1 MTYNLA
7 HILAPHTDT
16 SNNLMLS
23 LNQALEQAQVDPQ
36 LVSLIESVTTTCKNI
51 AERLR
56 GGALSGLYGS
66 AEQQN
71 VQGEVQKKL
80 DVISNDL
87 LKQALL
93 ANRSVA
99 GIASEEEEH
108 TIASDNDGPYLVTF
122 DPLDG
127 SSNIDINVTVG
138 TIFSVLAAPQDGT
151 EITSTTFL
159 QAGRKQIA
167 AGYVLYGPSVILAL
181 TTGNGVAM
189 YNLGADGDFYQTED
203 QVQVPSS
210 TQEFAINMSN
220 QRFWQAPMQNYVSDL
235 LLGEEGP
242 MEKRFNMRWIAS
254 MVAEVHRI
262 LTRGGIFM
270 YPYDSRD
277 PNKAGKLRLMYE
289 GNPMSFLIEQ
299 AGGASSNTQKP
310 IMDIEPHH
318 IHQRVPVILGSKQE
332 VERVNRYH
340 QA

>member
-1 MTYNLA
+1 MD
-7 HILAPHTDT
+7 IPK
-16 SNNLMLS
+16 NLMLS
-23 LNQALEQAQVDPQ
+23 LNQAFEQSQVDPQ
-36 LVSLIESVTTTCKNI
+36 LVSVVDSITITCKNI

-66 AEQQN
+66 ADQEN
-71 VQGEVQKKL
+71 VQGEIQKKL

-93 ANRSVA
+93 ANRNVA
-99 GIASEEEEH
+99 GIASEEEEQA
-108 TIASDNDGPYLVTF
+108 IAGNAEGQYLVTF

-127 SSNIDINVTVG
+127 SSNIDVNVTVG
-138 TIFSVLAAPQDGT
+138 TIFSVLALPENCTQVTTD
-151 EITSTTFL
+151 TFL

-167 AGYVLYGPSVILAL
+167 AGYVLYGPSVILAI

-203 QVQVPSS
+203 QIQVPE
-210 TQEFAINMSN
+210 TTEEFAINMSN
-220 QRFWQAPMQNYVSDL
+220 QRFWQTPMQNYVNDL
-235 LLGEEGP
+235 LLGEKGP
-242 MEKRFNMRWIAS
+242 LGKRFNMRWIAS

-277 PNKAGKLRLMYE
+277 PSKAGKLRLMYE

-299 AGGASSNTQKP
+299 AGGASSDTQIP
-310 IMDIEPHH
+310 IMDVEPNH
-318 IHQRVPVILGSKQE
+318 IHQRVPVILGSKEE

-340 QA
+340 QT

>member
-1 MTYNLA
+1 
-7 HILAPHTDT
+7 
-16 SNNLMLS
+16 MLS
-23 LNQALEQAQVDPQ
+23 LNQAFEQSQVDPQ
-36 LVSLIESVTTTCKNI
+36 LVSVVDSITITCKNI

-66 AEQQN
+66 AEQEN
-71 VQGEVQKKL
+71 VQGEIQKKL

-93 ANRSVA
+93 ANRNVA
-99 GIASEEEEH
+99 GIASEEEEQA
-108 TIASDNDGPYLVTF
+108 IAGNAEGQYLVTF

-138 TIFSVLAAPQDGT
+138 TIFSVLALPENCTQVTTD
-151 EITSTTFL
+151 TFL

-167 AGYVLYGPSVILAL
+167 AGYVLYGPSVILAI

-189 YNLGADGDFYQTED
+189 YNLGADGVFYQTED
-203 QVQVPSS
+203 QIQVPE
-210 TQEFAINMSN
+210 TTEEFAINMSN
-220 QRFWQAPMQNYVSDL
+220 QRFWQAPMQNYVNDL
-235 LLGEEGP
+235 LLGEKGP
-242 MEKRFNMRWIAS
+242 LGKRFNMRWIAS

-277 PNKAGKLRLMYE
+277 PSKAGKLRLMYE

-299 AGGASSNTQKP
+299 AGGASSDTQKP
-310 IMDIEPHH
+310 IMDVEPNH
-318 IHQRVPVILGSKQE
+318 IHQRVPVILGSKEE

-340 QA
+340 QT

>member
-1 MTYNLA
+1 
-7 HILAPHTDT
+7 
-16 SNNLMLS
+16 MLS
-23 LNQALEQAQVDPQ
+23 LNQAFEQAQVDPQ
-36 LVSLIESVTTTCKNI
+36 LVSVVDSITTTCKNI

-66 AEQQN
+66 AEQEN

-99 GIASEEEEH
+99 GIASEEEDDA
-108 TIASDNDGPYLVTF
+108 IAGNVDGQYLVTF

-127 SSNIDINVTVG
+127 SSNIDVNVTVG
-138 TIFSVLAAPQDGT
+138 TIFSVLALPEGCT
-151 EITSTTFL
+151 EVTTDTFL

-167 AGYVLYGPSVILAL
+167 AGYVLYGPSVILAI

-203 QVQVPSS
+203 QIQVPES
-210 TQEFAINMSN
+210 TEEFAINISN
-220 QRFWQAPMQNYVSDL
+220 QRFWQAPMKTYVNDL

-242 MEKRFNMRWIAS
+242 LGKRFNMRWIAS

-277 PNKAGKLRLMYE
+277 PSKAGKLRLMYE

-299 AGGASSNTQKP
+299 AGGASSNTQQR
-310 IMDIEPHH
+310 IMDVEPHH

>member
-1 MTYNLA
+1 M
-7 HILAPHTDT
+7 DT
-16 SNNLMLS
+16 SKNLMLS
-23 LNQALEQAQVDPQ
+23 LNQAFEQAQVDPQ
-36 LVSLIESVTTTCKNI
+36 LVSVVDSITITCKNI

-66 AEQQN
+66 AEQEN
-71 VQGEVQKKL
+71 VQGEIQKKL

-93 ANRSVA
+93 ANRNVA
-99 GIASEEEEH
+99 GIASEEEDDA
-108 TIASDNDGPYLVTF
+108 IAGNAEGQYLVTF

-127 SSNIDINVTVG
+127 SSNIDVNVTVG
-138 TIFSVLAAPQDGT
+138 TIFSVLALPDDCNEVT
-151 EITSTTFL
+151 TDTFL
-159 QAGRKQIA
+159 QAGRNQIA
-167 AGYVLYGPSVILAL
+167 AGYVLYGPSVILAI
-181 TTGNGVAM
+181 TTGKGVAM

-203 QVQVPSS
+203 QIQVPE
-210 TQEFAINMSN
+210 TTEEFAINMSN
-220 QRFWQAPMQNYVSDL
+220 QRFWEAPMQSYVNDL

-242 MEKRFNMRWIAS
+242 LGKRFNMRWIAS

-277 PNKAGKLRLMYE
+277 PSKAGKLRLMYE

-299 AGGASSNTQKP
+299 AGGASSDTQKP
-310 IMDIEPHH
+310 IMDVEPNH

>member
-1 MTYNLA
+1 MDV
-7 HILAPHTDT
+7 PK
-16 SNNLMLS
+16 NLMLS
-23 LNQALEQAQVDPQ
+23 LNQAFEQSKVDPQ
-36 LVSLIESVTTTCKNI
+36 LVSVVDSITITCKNI

-66 AEQQN
+66 AEQEN
-71 VQGEVQKKL
+71 VQGEIQKKL

-93 ANRSVA
+93 ANRNVA
-99 GIASEEEEH
+99 GIASEEEEQA
-108 TIASDNDGPYLVTF
+108 IAGNAEGQYLVTF

-127 SSNIDINVTVG
+127 SSNIDVNVTVG
-138 TIFSVLAAPQDGT
+138 TIFSVLALPENCTQVTTD
-151 EITSTTFL
+151 TFL

-167 AGYVLYGPSVILAL
+167 AGYVLYGPSVILAI

-189 YNLGADGDFYQTED
+189 YNLGSDGVFYQTED
-203 QVQVPSS
+203 QIQVPE
-210 TQEFAINMSN
+210 TTEEFAINMSN
-220 QRFWQAPMQNYVSDL
+220 QRFWQAPMQNYVNDL
-235 LLGEEGP
+235 LLGEKGP
-242 MEKRFNMRWIAS
+242 LGKRFNMRWIAS

-277 PNKAGKLRLMYE
+277 PSKAGKLRLMYE

-299 AGGASSNTQKP
+299 AGGASSDTQKP
-310 IMDIEPHH
+310 IMDVEPNH
-318 IHQRVPVILGSKQE
+318 IHQRVPVILGSKEE

-340 QA
+340 QT

>member
-1 MTYNLA
+1 M
-7 HILAPHTDT
+7 DT
-16 SNNLMLS
+16 PKNLMLS

-36 LVSLIESVTTTCKNI
+36 LASVVDSITTTCKNI

-66 AEQQN
+66 AEQEN

-99 GIASEEEEH
+99 GIASEEEEDV
-108 TIASDNDGPYLVTF
+108 IAGNAEGRYLVTF

-127 SSNIDINVTVG
+127 SSNIDVNVTVG
-138 TIFSVLAAPQDGT
+138 TIFSILALPDAGAEVTID
-151 EITSTTFL
+151 TFL

-167 AGYVLYGPSVILAL
+167 AGYVLYGPSVILAI
-181 TTGNGVAM
+181 TTGQGVAM
-189 YNLGADGDFYQTED
+189 YNLGADGVFYQTED
-203 QVQVPSS
+203 QIKVPKS
-210 TQEFAINMSN
+210 TEEFAINMSN
-220 QRFWQAPMQNYVSDL
+220 QRFWQAPMQNYINDL

-242 MEKRFNMRWIAS
+242 IGKRFNMRWIAS

-262 LTRGGIFM
+262 LTRGGVFM

-277 PNKAGKLRLMYE
+277 PSKAGKLRLMYE

-299 AGGASSNTQKP
+299 AGGASSDTQIP
-310 IMDIEPHH
+310 IMEIEPSH
-318 IHQRVPVILGSKQE
+318 IHQRVPVILGSTDE

>member
-1 MTYNLA
+1 
-7 HILAPHTDT
+7 
-16 SNNLMLS
+16 MLS
-23 LNQALEQAQVDPQ
+23 LNQAFEQSQVDPQ
-36 LVSLIESVTTTCKNI
+36 LVSVVDSITITCKNI

-66 AEQQN
+66 AEQEN
-71 VQGEVQKKL
+71 VQGEIQKKL

-93 ANRSVA
+93 ANRNVA
-99 GIASEEEEH
+99 GIASEEEEQA
-108 TIASDNDGPYLVTF
+108 IAGNAEGQYLVTF

-138 TIFSVLAAPQDGT
+138 TIFSVLALPENCTQVTTD
-151 EITSTTFL
+151 TFL

-167 AGYVLYGPSVILAL
+167 AGYVLYGPSVILAI

-189 YNLGADGDFYQTED
+189 YNLGADGVFYQTED
-203 QVQVPSS
+203 QIQVPE
-210 TQEFAINMSN
+210 TTEEFAINMSN
-220 QRFWQAPMQNYVSDL
+220 QRFWQAPMQNYVNDL
-235 LLGEEGP
+235 LLGEKGP
-242 MEKRFNMRWIAS
+242 LGKRFNMRWIAS

-277 PNKAGKLRLMYE
+277 PSKAGKLRLMYE

-299 AGGASSNTQKP
+299 AGGASSDTQIP
-310 IMDIEPHH
+310 IMDVEPNH
-318 IHQRVPVILGSKQE
+318 IHQRVPVILGSKEE

-340 QA
+340 QT

>member
-1 MTYNLA
+1 
-7 HILAPHTDT
+7 
-16 SNNLMLS
+16 MLS
-23 LNQALEQAQVDPQ
+23 LNQAFEQAQVDPQ
-36 LVSLIESVTTTCKNI
+36 LVSVVDSITTTCKNI

-66 AEQQN
+66 AEQEN
-71 VQGEVQKKL
+71 VQGEIQKKL

-99 GIASEEEEH
+99 GIASEEEDDA
-108 TIASDNDGPYLVTF
+108 IAGNADGQYLVTF

-138 TIFSVLAAPQDGT
+138 TIFSVLALPDDCT
-151 EITSTTFL
+151 EVTTDSFL
-159 QAGRKQIA
+159 QAGRRQIA
-167 AGYVLYGPSVILAL
+167 AGYVLYGPSVILAI
-181 TTGNGVAM
+181 TTGKGVAM
-189 YNLGADGDFYQTED
+189 YNLGADGVFYQTED
-203 QVQVPSS
+203 QIQVPES
-210 TQEFAINMSN
+210 TEEFAINMSN
-220 QRFWQAPMQNYVSDL
+220 QRFWQAPMQTYVNDL
-235 LLGEEGP
+235 LLGEDGP
-242 MEKRFNMRWIAS
+242 LGKRFNMRWIAS

-262 LTRGGIFM
+262 LTRGGVFM

-277 PNKAGKLRLMYE
+277 PSKAGKLRLMYE

-299 AGGASSNTQKP
+299 AGGASSDTQKP
-310 IMDIEPHH
+310 IMDVEPHH
-318 IHQRVPVILGSKQE
+318 IHQRVPVILGSKEE

>member
-1 MTYNLA
+1 
-7 HILAPHTDT
+7 
-16 SNNLMLS
+16 MLS
-23 LNQALEQAQVDPQ
+23 LNQAFEQAQVDPQ
-36 LVSLIESVTTTCKNI
+36 LVSVVDSITTTCKNI

-66 AEQQN
+66 AEQEN
-71 VQGEVQKKL
+71 VQGEIQKKL

-99 GIASEEEEH
+99 GIASEEEDDA
-108 TIASDNDGPYLVTF
+108 IAGNADGQYLVTF

-138 TIFSVLAAPQDGT
+138 TIFSVLALPDDCT
-151 EITSTTFL
+151 EVTTDSFL
-159 QAGRKQIA
+159 QAGRRQIA
-167 AGYVLYGPSVILAL
+167 AGYVLYGPSVILAI

-189 YNLGADGDFYQTED
+189 YNLGADGVFYQTED
-203 QVQVPSS
+203 QIQVPES
-210 TQEFAINMSN
+210 TEEFAINMSN
-220 QRFWQAPMQNYVSDL
+220 QRFWQAPMQTYVNDL
-235 LLGEEGP
+235 LLGEDGP
-242 MEKRFNMRWIAS
+242 LGKRFNMRWIAS

-262 LTRGGIFM
+262 LTRGGVFM

-277 PNKAGKLRLMYE
+277 PSKAGKLRLMYE

-299 AGGASSNTQKP
+299 AGGASSDTQKP
-310 IMDIEPHH
+310 IMDVEPHH
-318 IHQRVPVILGSKQE
+318 IHQRVPVILGSKEE
-332 VERVNRYH
+332 VERVNCYH

>member
-1 MTYNLA
+1 
-7 HILAPHTDT
+7 
-16 SNNLMLS
+16 MLS
-23 LNQALEQAQVDPQ
+23 LNQAFEQSQVDPQ
-36 LVSLIESVTTTCKNI
+36 LVSVVDSITITCKNI

-66 AEQQN
+66 AEQEN
-71 VQGEVQKKL
+71 VQGEIQKKL

-93 ANRSVA
+93 ANRNVA
-99 GIASEEEEH
+99 GIASEEEEQA
-108 TIASDNDGPYLVTF
+108 IAGNAEGQYLVTF

-138 TIFSVLAAPQDGT
+138 TIFSVLALPENCTQVTTD
-151 EITSTTFL
+151 TFL

-167 AGYVLYGPSVILAL
+167 AGYVLYGPSVILAI

-189 YNLGADGDFYQTED
+189 YNLGADGVFYQTED
-203 QVQVPSS
+203 QIQVPE
-210 TQEFAINMSN
+210 TTEEFAINMSN
-220 QRFWQAPMQNYVSDL
+220 QRFWQTPMQNYVNDL
-235 LLGEEGP
+235 LLGEKGP
-242 MEKRFNMRWIAS
+242 LGKRFNMRWIAS

-277 PNKAGKLRLMYE
+277 PSKAGKLRLMYE

-299 AGGASSNTQKP
+299 AGGASSDTQKP
-310 IMDIEPHH
+310 IMDVEPNH
-318 IHQRVPVILGSKQE
+318 IHQRVPVILGSKEE

-340 QA
+340 QT

>member
-1 MTYNLA
+1 
-7 HILAPHTDT
+7 
-16 SNNLMLS
+16 MLS
-23 LNQALEQAQVDPQ
+23 LNQAFEQSQVDPQ
-36 LVSLIESVTTTCKNI
+36 LVSVVDSITITCKNI

-66 AEQQN
+66 AEQEN
-71 VQGEVQKKL
+71 VQGEIQKKL

-93 ANRSVA
+93 ANRNVA
-99 GIASEEEEH
+99 GIASEEEEQA
-108 TIASDNDGPYLVTF
+108 IAGNAEGQYLVTF

-127 SSNIDINVTVG
+127 SSNIDVNVTVG
-138 TIFSVLAAPQDGT
+138 TIFSVLALPENCTQVTTD
-151 EITSTTFL
+151 TFL

-167 AGYVLYGPSVILAL
+167 AGYVLYGPSVILAI

-189 YNLGADGDFYQTED
+189 YNLGSDGVFYQTED
-203 QVQVPSS
+203 QIQVPE
-210 TQEFAINMSN
+210 TTEEFAINMSN
-220 QRFWQAPMQNYVSDL
+220 QRFWQAPMQNYVNDL
-235 LLGEEGP
+235 LLGEKGP
-242 MEKRFNMRWIAS
+242 LGKRFNMRWIAS

-277 PNKAGKLRLMYE
+277 PSKAGKLRLMYE

-299 AGGASSNTQKP
+299 AGGASSDTQKP
-310 IMDIEPHH
+310 IMDVEPNH
-318 IHQRVPVILGSKQE
+318 IHQRVPVILGSKEE

-340 QA
+340 QT

>member
-1 MTYNLA
+1 
-7 HILAPHTDT
+7 
-16 SNNLMLS
+16 MLS
-23 LNQALEQAQVDPQ
+23 LNQAFEQSQVDPQ
-36 LVSLIESVTTTCKNI
+36 LVSVVDSITITCKNI

-66 AEQQN
+66 AEQEN
-71 VQGEVQKKL
+71 VQGEIQKKL

-93 ANRSVA
+93 ANRNVA
-99 GIASEEEEH
+99 GIASEEEEQA
-108 TIASDNDGPYLVTF
+108 IAGNAEGQYLVTF

-127 SSNIDINVTVG
+127 SSNIDVNVTVG
-138 TIFSVLAAPQDGT
+138 TIFSVLALPENCTQVTTD
-151 EITSTTFL
+151 TFL

-167 AGYVLYGPSVILAL
+167 AGYVLYGPSVILAI

-203 QVQVPSS
+203 QIQVPE
-210 TQEFAINMSN
+210 TTEEFAINMSN
-220 QRFWQAPMQNYVSDL
+220 QRFWQTPMQNYVNDL
-235 LLGEEGP
+235 LLGEKGP
-242 MEKRFNMRWIAS
+242 LGKRFNMRWIAS

-277 PNKAGKLRLMYE
+277 PSKAGKLRLMYE

-299 AGGASSNTQKP
+299 AGGASSDTQIP
-310 IMDIEPHH
+310 IMDVEPNH
-318 IHQRVPVILGSKQE
+318 IHQRVPVILGSKEE

-340 QA
+340 QT

>member
-1 MTYNLA
+1 M
-7 HILAPHTDT
+7 DT
-16 SNNLMLS
+16 PKNLMLS

-36 LVSLIESVTTTCKNI
+36 LVSVVDSITTTCKNI

-66 AEQQN
+66 AEQEN

-99 GIASEEEEH
+99 GIASEEEDDVVAGNAE
-108 TIASDNDGPYLVTF
+108 GRYLVTF

-127 SSNIDINVTVG
+127 SSNIDVNVTVG
-138 TIFSVLAAPQDGT
+138 TIFSILALPEAGAEVTID
-151 EITSTTFL
+151 SFL

-167 AGYVLYGPSVILAL
+167 AGYVLYGPSVILAI
-181 TTGNGVAM
+181 TTGQGVAM
-189 YNLGADGDFYQTED
+189 YNLGADGVFYQTED
-203 QVQVPSS
+203 QIKVPTS
-210 TQEFAINMSN
+210 TEEFAINMSN
-220 QRFWQAPMQNYVSDL
+220 QRFWQAPMQNYINDL

-242 MEKRFNMRWIAS
+242 IGKRFNMRWIAS

-262 LTRGGIFM
+262 LTRGGVFM

-277 PNKAGKLRLMYE
+277 PSKAGKLRLMYE

-299 AGGASSNTQKP
+299 AGGASSDTQKP
-310 IMDIEPHH
+310 IMDIEPNH
-318 IHQRVPVILGSKQE
+318 IHQRVPVILGSTDE

>member
-1 MTYNLA
+1 MDLFK
-7 HILAPHTDT
+7 
-16 SNNLMLS
+16 NLMLS

-36 LVSLIESVTTTCKNI
+36 LVSVVDSITTTCKNI

-66 AEQQN
+66 AEQEN

-99 GIASEEEEH
+99 GIASEEEEDV
-108 TIASDNDGPYLVTF
+108 IAGNAEGRYLVTF

-127 SSNIDINVTVG
+127 SSNIDVNVTVG
-138 TIFSVLAAPQDGT
+138 TIFSILALPDAGAEVTID
-151 EITSTTFL
+151 TFL

-167 AGYVLYGPSVILAL
+167 AGYVLYGPSVILAI
-181 TTGNGVAM
+181 TTGQGVAM
-189 YNLGADGDFYQTED
+189 YNLGADGVFYQTED
-203 QVQVPSS
+203 QIKVPTS
-210 TQEFAINMSN
+210 TEEFAINMSN
-220 QRFWQAPMQNYVSDL
+220 QRFWQAPMQNYINDL

-242 MEKRFNMRWIAS
+242 IGKRFNMRWIAS

-262 LTRGGIFM
+262 LTRGGVFM

-277 PNKAGKLRLMYE
+277 PSKAGKLRLMYE

-299 AGGASSNTQKP
+299 AGGASSDTQKP
-310 IMDIEPHH
+310 IMDIEPSH
-318 IHQRVPVILGSKQE
+318 IHQRVPVILGSTDE

>member
-1 MTYNLA
+1 M
-7 HILAPHTDT
+7 DT
-16 SNNLMLS
+16 SKNLMLS
-23 LNQALEQAQVDPQ
+23 LNQAFEQAQVDPQ
-36 LVSLIESVTTTCKNI
+36 LVSVVDSITTTCKNI

-66 AEQQN
+66 AEQEN
-71 VQGEVQKKL
+71 VQGEIQKKL

-99 GIASEEEEH
+99 GIASEEEDDA
-108 TIASDNDGPYLVTF
+108 IVGNADGQYLVTF

-138 TIFSVLAAPQDGT
+138 TIFSVLALPDDCT
-151 EITSTTFL
+151 EVTTDSFL
-159 QAGRKQIA
+159 QAGRRQIA
-167 AGYVLYGPSVILAL
+167 AGYVLYGPSVILAI

-189 YNLGADGDFYQTED
+189 YNLGADGVFYQTED
-203 QVQVPSS
+203 QIQVPES
-210 TQEFAINMSN
+210 TEEFAINMSN
-220 QRFWQAPMQNYVSDL
+220 QRFWQAPMQTYVNDL
-235 LLGEEGP
+235 LLGEDGP
-242 MEKRFNMRWIAS
+242 LGKRFNMRWIAS

-262 LTRGGIFM
+262 LTRGGVFM

-277 PNKAGKLRLMYE
+277 PSKAGKLRLMYE

-299 AGGASSNTQKP
+299 AGGASSDTQKP
-310 IMDIEPHH
+310 IMDVEPHH
-318 IHQRVPVILGSKQE
+318 IHQRVPVILGSKEE

>member
-1 MTYNLA
+1 M
-7 HILAPHTDT
+7 DT
-16 SNNLMLS
+16 PKNLMLS

-36 LVSLIESVTTTCKNI
+36 LVSVVDSITTTCKHI

-66 AEQQN
+66 AEQEN

-99 GIASEEEEH
+99 GIASEEEEDV
-108 TIASDNDGPYLVTF
+108 IAGNAEGRYLVTF

-127 SSNIDINVTVG
+127 SSNIDVNVTVG
-138 TIFSVLAAPQDGT
+138 TIFSILALPNEATGVTVD
-151 EITSTTFL
+151 SFL

-167 AGYVLYGPSVILAL
+167 AGYVLYGPSVILAI
-181 TTGNGVAM
+181 TTGHGVAM
-189 YNLGADGDFYQTED
+189 YNLATDGVFYQTED
-203 QVQVPSS
+203 QIKVPAS

-220 QRFWQAPMQNYVSDL
+220 QRFWQAPMQSYINDL

-242 MEKRFNMRWIAS
+242 LGKRFNMRWIAS

-262 LTRGGIFM
+262 LTRGGVFM
-270 YPYDSRD
+270 YPYDSRE
-277 PNKAGKLRLMYE
+277 PSKAGKLRLMYE

-299 AGGASSNTQKP
+299 AGGASSDTQQT
-310 IMDIEPHH
+310 IMDIEPNH
-318 IHQRVPVILGSKQE
+318 IHQRVPVILGSKHE

-340 QA
+340 QV